1 MFRLTS
7 LILYQNISEYNA
19 VNKTIRELTTLTGTL
34 REESSIIDP
43 IITISDIDNYVG
55 SMNYAY
61 IPDFNRYYFITNIES
76 VNSNLWRVSFHVD
89 VLFTYRA
96 QIKSNSAI
104 IERNENQYDLK
115 LNDGLFKTQQNPRIA
130 QFPFPSGFNTWN
142 FVLAIAGN

>member
-1 MFRLTS
+1 MT
-7 LILYQNISEYNA
+7 ITLYRNISEYNA
-19 VNKTIRELTTLTGTL
+19 VNKSITELTTLTGTL

-43 IITISDIDNYVG
+43 VITISYIDSYVG

-61 IPDFNRYYFITNIES
+61 IPEFNRYYFITNIES
-76 VNSNLWRVSFHVD
+76 VRNNLWRVSFHVD
-89 VLFTYRA
+89 VLYTYRE
-96 QIKSNSAI
+96 QIKGNSAI

>member
-1 MFRLTS
+1 MNITF
-7 LILYQNISEYNA
+7 YQNISEYNA
-19 VNKTIRELTTLTGTL
+19 VNKSIRELTTITGTL

-43 IITISDIDNYVG
+43 VITISDIDNIVG
-55 SMNYAY
+55 SMNYVY
-61 IPDFNRYYFITNIES
+61 IPEFNRYYFITNIES
-76 VNSNLWRVSFHVD
+76 VRSNLWRVSFHVD
-89 VLFTYRA
+89 VLYTYRA

>member
-1 MFRLTS
+1 MNI
-7 LILYQNISEYNA
+7 ILYQNISEYNA
-19 VNKTIRELTTLTGTL
+19 VNKTINELTTLTGTL

-43 IITISDIDNYVG
+43 IITISDIDSYVG

-61 IPDFNRYYFITNIES
+61 IPEFNRYYFITNIETIR
-76 VNSNLWRVSFHVD
+76 NKLWRVSFHVD
-89 VLFTYRA
+89 VLYTYRE

-104 IERNENQYDLK
+104 IERNETQYDLK

>member
-1 MFRLTS
+1 MNITF
-7 LILYQNISEYNA
+7 YQNISEYNA
-19 VNKTIRELTTLTGTL
+19 VNKSIRELTTITGTL

-43 IITISDIDNYVG
+43 VITISDIDNIVG

-61 IPDFNRYYFITNIES
+61 IPEFNRYYFITNIES
-76 VNSNLWRVSFHVD
+76 VRTNLWRVSFHVD
-89 VLFTYRA
+89 VLYTYRA